1 MSWTKLCPC
10 NKCPPFSRTLS
21 FLYQVSDKER
31 KLYYMWKIRAEPPM
45 RVKTV
50 FPLPPPSVV
59 PSHSGGLLPR
69 TQAPALPFSLWGRS
83 QFYSNI
89 KTTYFYRKASPSC
102 QHKSCVSVGVL
113 TTEELSDRIKHKF
126 YCMWK
131 TWTVYNT
138 DPCFAFFPSR
148 NISAIQVLPTE
159 RKHTRLK
166 KTPPTTPKNLT
177 PTHLQCL
184 SPCQACLPW
193 LTATVLTK

>member
-1 MSWTKLCPC
+1 
-10 NKCPPFSRTLS
+10 
-21 FLYQVSDKER
+21 
-31 KLYYMWKIRAEPPM
+31 MWKIRAEPPM

-102 QHKSCVSVGVL
+102 QHKSCVSVGVT

-138 DPCFAFFPSR
+138 DPCFAFSPVR
-148 NISAIQVLPTE
+148 CISEIQVLPTE
-159 RKHTRLK
+159 RNIFARALK
-166 KTPPTTPKNLT
+166 KPHPRLRKILPPPTCSAFLPVRLVS
-177 PTHLQCL
+177 LGSQQQCYQ
-184 SPCQACLPW
+184 SKDNINAVVQE
-193 LTATVLTK
+193 

>member
-1 MSWTKLCPC
+1 
-10 NKCPPFSRTLS
+10 
-21 FLYQVSDKER
+21 
-31 KLYYMWKIRAEPPM
+31 MW
-45 RVKTV
+45 VKTV
-50 FPLPPPSVV
+50 FPSPPPSVV

-131 TWTVYNT
+131 TWTVYNA

-159 RKHTRLK
+159 RNIHAWE
-166 KTPPTTPKNLT
+166 N
-177 PTHLQCL
+177 PTHDSEKSYPHPPACSAFLPVRLVLLGSQQQCYQ
-184 SPCQACLPW
+184 SKDNINAVVQE
-193 LTATVLTK
+193 